1 MKSIIDLEAAVETH
15 VGLVR
20 KNNEDNF
27 YFDGEVLDSYKTTC
41 TGLVSVSKGDRFIF
55 AVCDGMGG
63 LNSGEKASYIAAKS
77 IKQLEELS
85 NPDFETINN
94 FVEDLNDKIYY
105 AASDAQDR
113 GMGTTLA
120 LLVMSDGKAF
130 SVNAGDSRV
139 YHIRGGK
146 LTLITEDHTTAHRF
160 VKMGMLS
167 EDEAKNHYSRHM
179 LTRFLGMPPEEG
191 EVGAHFSQMIEINK
205 GDSFLIASDGLTEML
220 DEDMVEKIMQK
231 KLSAS
236 ECAKSLV
243 KEAIE
248 RGGRDNITVMV
259 LKINNVYSNEQP

>member
-1 MKSIIDLEAAVETH
+1 MKHIIDLEASVETH

-20 KNNEDNF
+20 ENNEDNF
-27 YFDGEVLDSYKTTC
+27 YFDGEVLDSYKTPC
-41 TGLVSVSKGDRFIF
+41 TGLESVSKGDRFIF

-63 LNSGEKASYIAAKS
+63 LNSGEKASFLAAIS
-77 IKQLEELS
+77 IKQLEELN
-85 NPDFETINN
+85 NPDFDTINN
-94 FVEDLNDKIYY
+94 FIEELNDRIYY
-105 AASDAQDR
+105 AASDVQDR

-120 LLVMSDGKAF
+120 LLVISDGKAF

-139 YHIRGGK
+139 YHMRGGK
-146 LTLITEDHTTAHRF
+146 LTLISEDHTTAQRF
-160 VKMGMLS
+160 VKMGILS
-167 EDEAKNHYSRHM
+167 ENEARNHYSRHL

-191 EVGAHFSQMIEINK
+191 EVGAYFSQTMEVNK

-220 DEDMVEKIMQK
+220 DEGMIEEIMQK
-231 KLSAS
+231 KRSAS

-259 LKINNVYSNEQP
+259 IKINSVDSNEQP